1 MHKPG
6 ETVVSVDVGT
16 AQQWLHMLVAFGS
29 IACALVVVGALV
41 GLILRRRPR
50 LQIPI
55 AVVVGTLVYAL
66 LEWRF
71 SDFTEWSWHDPIASA
86 AYQIGPVM
94 LFFVA
99 STLLGVAFVRRFYS
113 RYAKGI

>member
-16 AQQWLHMLVAFGS
+16 AQQWLHVLVVFGS
-29 IACALVVVGALV
+29 IACALIIIGALV
-41 GLILRRRPR
+41 GFILRRRPR

-55 AVVVGTLVYAL
+55 AVVVGVSVYAV

-71 SDFTEWSWHDPIASA
+71 ADPTEWSWHDPITSA
-86 AYQIGPVM
+86 AYQIGPVI

-99 STLLGVAFVRRFYS
+99 PTLLGAAIVRRFYS
-113 RYAKGI
+113 RREQTI